1 MAPGKGK
8 LTEEERKER
17 NKLYYKKYR
26 NSVKEK
32 QPNAQVDCKQYQR
45 LKTKLQNSELYELNK
60 TKDQDFAEN
69 EEKS

>member
-1 MAPGKGK
+1 MAPWKGK

-32 QPNAQVDCKQYQR
+32 QPNAEADCKQY
-45 LKTKLQNSELYELNK
+45 
-60 TKDQDFAEN
+60 
-69 EEKS
+69 